1 MDRNRQER
9 SPYAGDAGRSETF
22 RRWDEEYAYQR
33 LKASEKLRKAKR
45 RLEAAR
51 LADEIPNG

>member
-1 MDRNRQER
+1 MERNRQER
-9 SPYAGDAGRSETF
+9 NPCAGDAGRSETF

-33 LKASEKLRKAKR
+33 LKANEKIREARR
-45 RLEAAR
+45 RLEAGR